1 MSSNTALFSVA
12 TPLAAAF
19 APGSGIFAIF
29 LVALTVAVMYGL
41 YGRRGSGISQRP
53 YGNVYSNSPG
63 ASGPSTLGNDRVA
76 ATRLTRGTRS

>member
-1 MSSNTALFSVA
+1 MNAQPTFLAVA

-29 LVALTVAVMYGL
+29 LVAFTIAVMYGL

-53 YGNVYSNSPG
+53 YSNVYSNSPG
-63 ASGPSTLGNDRVA
+63 ATGSSTLGNDRA
-76 ATRLTRGTRS
+76 AAAQLTRGTR